1 VGALNKAGLA
11 ALTMLEELDDLTVE
25 TLYVAYERA
34 SEWLAKSQSQD
45 ILLRVNAAARKVII
59 RSRSELGGEE
69 TAAEDP
75 IEYLFNKP
83 VDLQNEVLKFEGR
96 VIQRALAKAN
106 GSLTRAAASLS
117 MSYQALAYI
126 LESRQKNLLKERTP
140 IRRRSRRDSAPSENA
155 EQA

>member
-1 VGALNKAGLA
+1 
-11 ALTMLEELDDLTVE
+11 
-25 TLYVAYERA
+25 
-34 SEWLAKSQSQD
+34 
-45 ILLRVNAAARKVII
+45 
-59 RSRSELGGEE
+59 LGGEE

-75 IEYLFNKP
+75 IEALFNKP